1 MKNKLQFIVLAFIAS
16 VMIYGTMC
24 LVLGTDEPVYTKYK
38 IVDRIEKTSQSIFG
52 TSYLYYVTYD
62 TGDGLETSQVDYNVY
77 YNDEYY
83 TVKSFE

>member
-1 MKNKLQFIVLAFIAS
+1 
-16 VMIYGTMC
+16 MIYGTMC

-62 TGDGLETSQVDYNVY
+62 TGDGLETVKVDYNVY

>member
-38 IVDRIEKTSQSIFG
+38 IVDRIEKTSQSIFEV
-52 TSYLYYVTYD
+52 S
-62 TGDGLETSQVDYNVY
+62 
-77 YNDEYY
+77 
-83 TVKSFE
+83 